1 MSIKIAIAEDNPLTR
16 KQYRERFQFFDEFE
30 ILFIAEDG
38 DSLLVNLSKTKTL
51 PVVILMDIE
60 MPGLSGIDA
69 TAIVKDKYPL
79 IEVMILTVFKDEE
92 NLFNAVKAGASG
104 YLLKDASTD
113 EIADAI
119 KELVDGGVPLSKSIA
134 RKVLNFIR
142 DNKTEKKSDKQ
153 EFDLTN
159 REIEILQSI
168 VQDDTEYAIA
178 MNLGISGHT
187 VRTHVKNIYRKLQVH
202 SRGAVV
208 KAVYEYNLLRNNTS
222 VKS

>member
-38 DSLLVNLSKTKTL
+38 NSLLANLSKTKTL
-51 PVVILMDIE
+51 PVVILMDIG

>member
-178 MNLGISGHT
+178 MDLGISGHT

>member
-187 VRTHVKNIYRKLQVH
+187 VRTHVKNIYKKLQVH

>member
-1 MSIKIAIAEDNPLTR
+1 
-16 KQYRERFQFFDEFE
+16 
-30 ILFIAEDG
+30 
-38 DSLLVNLSKTKTL
+38 
-51 PVVILMDIE
+51 